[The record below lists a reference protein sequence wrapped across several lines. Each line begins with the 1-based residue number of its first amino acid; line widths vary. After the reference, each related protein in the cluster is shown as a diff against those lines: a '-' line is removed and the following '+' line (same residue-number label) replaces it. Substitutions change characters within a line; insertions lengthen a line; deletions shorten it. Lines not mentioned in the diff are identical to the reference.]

1 MRKNNRLFA
10 GHYMDANTFS
20 GVYYIWDMNQN
31 KYYEISCIKI
41 DNFKDSHEFI
51 NLLDFIKANSN
62 ECDSISH
69 DLRWYDFETFFYNVF
84 YNGEAIHLNF
94 KREETSDRYIK
105 QRLLEMGAT
114 NGTPFQIKSMT
125 TPKINVEINENEVT
139 LQAKTTLIEIDNIFI
154 STSDKIYMIKEML
167 IKNNP
172 ENDTVYLYVVSTET
186 FPSNTKSILRVRWV
200 KESDTSIDNSF

>member
-1 MRKNNRLFA
+1 MFL
-10 GHYMDANTFS
+10 Y
-20 GVYYIWDMNQN
+20 
-31 KYYEISCIKI
+31 
-41 DNFKDSHEFI
+41 NFIYF
-51 NLLDFIKANSN
+51 
-62 ECDSISH
+62 
-69 DLRWYDFETFFYNVF
+69 
-84 YNGEAIHLNF
+84 
-94 KREETSDRYIK
+94 
-105 QRLLEMGAT
+105 
-114 NGTPFQIKSMT
+114 TPPVA